1 MHLMTNKQ
9 KSLPT
14 KDIIQSYFKAIAQ
27 GDIDKALSLL
37 TEDVVWHVDGD
48 ANIFSIGLASGKQQI
63 ANWMRAFPKQLNPIA
78 VNINN
83 TLIDG
88 NEAIVLGDFR
98 YSVNKTGHFISSDMA
113 IHFTLRD
120 GKIAR
125 YHIFEDSL
133 LLSRSFNFT
142 NDFTK
147 KEIKLNGTRYA
158 YSDRGNGP
166 TLIFMHGLFADR
178 AIFESLVTQLEKN
191 YRCITFDLPG
201 HGHSDYPKQGWTLE
215 DLAQDIALFISELK
229 LSPVTLIGQSQGGM
243 IAILLATL
251 HSSLVANLIVIGTS
265 ARKEYSER
273 LPRWQETK
281 HIIAKGSFDEKEQ
294 LFIRIQSLANSSEW
308 INSNTEQ
315 AANERRLMHT
325 YNEVGLCLAIDAATI
340 KRQDIRSYL
349 PEIRVPTL
357 VICGDKD
364 QATPIEVNKEI
375 SDNVANGRL
384 IVLEGVAHHPPTE
397 APDEVLKHIKL
408 FLQ

>member
-1 MHLMTNKQ
+1 MTNKQ

-166 TLIFMHGLFADR
+166 TLIFMHGLFA
-178 AIFESLVTQLEKN
+178 
-191 YRCITFDLPG
+191 
-201 HGHSDYPKQGWTLE
+201 
-215 DLAQDIALFISELK
+215 
-229 LSPVTLIGQSQGGM
+229 
-243 IAILLATL
+243 
-251 HSSLVANLIVIGTS
+251 
-265 ARKEYSER
+265 
-273 LPRWQETK
+273 
-281 HIIAKGSFDEKEQ
+281 
-294 LFIRIQSLANSSEW
+294 
-308 INSNTEQ
+308 
-315 AANERRLMHT
+315 
-325 YNEVGLCLAIDAATI
+325 
-340 KRQDIRSYL
+340 
-349 PEIRVPTL
+349 
-357 VICGDKD
+357 
-364 QATPIEVNKEI
+364 IE
-375 SDNVANGRL
+375 
-384 IVLEGVAHHPPTE
+384 
-397 APDEVLKHIKL
+397 L
-408 FLQ
+408 FLSLRLHN